1 MTGKIEDLEPP
12 PPPSAEDIF
21 YQEWG
26 LETLK
31 NTIAT
36 LNSTFR
42 LFITLETVLLSMY
55 LGFYD
60 KLVLSPSWVKV
71 IPAVFVIASLVSSI
85 VGIYPFPTKV
95 NLSVPEQIKAYK
107 QERAKFKARLLK
119 YASATLILGFVS
131 LLVLLLL
138 TEWHSVVFLKAA

>member
-31 NTIAT
+31 DNIAT
-36 LNSTFR
+36 LNSMFR
-42 LFITLETVLLSMY
+42 LFITLETALLTLY

-71 IPAVFVIASLVSSI
+71 IPAALVIVSFISSFI
-85 VGIYPFPTKV
+85 GIYPRATKG
-95 NLSVPEQIKAYK
+95 NLSIPEDMKTYK
-107 QERAKFKARLLK
+107 QKRAQFKGRILSFAWV
-119 YASATLILGFVS
+119 TLILGFVS
-131 LLVLLLL
+131 FLVLRLS
-138 TEWHSVVFLKAA
+138 TWGTYPCVY

>member
-31 NTIAT
+31 DNIAT
-36 LNSTFR
+36 LNSMFR
-42 LFITLETVLLSMY
+42 LFITLETALLTLY

-71 IPAVFVIASLVSSI
+71 IPAALVIVSFISSFI
-85 VGIYPFPTKV
+85 GIYPRATKV
-95 NLSVPEQIKAYK
+95 NLSIPEDMKTYK
-107 QERAKFKARLLK
+107 QKRAQFKGRILSFAWV
-119 YASATLILGFVS
+119 TLILGFVS
-131 LLVLLLL
+131 FLVLRLS
-138 TEWHSVVFLKAA
+138 TWGTYPCVY